1 MLHTNVVLSACLLCS
16 LFLQISA
23 QLTVTPNHPDLHG
36 EFLAIKKQQHETLQL
51 LTTLQQTVTALQTQ
65 VKAVSVKTF
74 ILDSNERVRTNA
86 IDVLYNKTF
95 ETEKVLTS
103 LEVQTQQLKEQL
115 ELNRNETSAHEATLQ
130 EITRTGIVT
139 HETQNKQIALSQE
152 RVAVT
157 MCVAVDGDRHS
168 RQIIKFDEIRFHI
181 GIINFSAIRSSGVFT
196 TEKPGLYHISAVING
211 RKANAQ
217 FSIHVNGNT
226 LSTLRMSSDEFI
238 ATGTS
243 VVVAELQIGDVI
255 TVTADSTFQ
264 VYTHWSCMTIVKID

>member
-1 MLHTNVVLSACLLCS
+1 
-16 LFLQISA
+16 
-23 QLTVTPNHPDLHG
+23 
-36 EFLAIKKQQHETLQL
+36 
-51 LTTLQQTVTALQTQ
+51 
-65 VKAVSVKTF
+65 
-74 ILDSNERVRTNA
+74 
-86 IDVLYNKTF
+86 
-95 ETEKVLTS
+95 
-103 LEVQTQQLKEQL
+103 
-115 ELNRNETSAHEATLQ
+115 
-130 EITRTGIVT
+130 
-139 HETQNKQIALSQE
+139 
-152 RVAVT
+152 

-255 TVTADSTFQ
+255 SVTADSTFQ